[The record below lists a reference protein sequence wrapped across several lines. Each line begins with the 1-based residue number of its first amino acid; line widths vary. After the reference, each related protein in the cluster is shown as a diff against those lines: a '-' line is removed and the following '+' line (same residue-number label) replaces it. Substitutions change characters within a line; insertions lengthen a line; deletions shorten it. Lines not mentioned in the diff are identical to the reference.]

1 MLGTPDL
8 VRQICC
14 SRSHSVKDN
23 RSSSN
28 DSSDLKSDSSL
39 EMEQPSKEAPKCRRN
54 RSQPDLKEFQR
65 RLIKD
70 SAREE
75 MSHRRSFEKVN
86 QSLNRSM
93 SSKNA
98 LVALPDEKVQILDM
112 WPRVDIIED

>member
-1 MLGTPDL
+1 
-8 VRQICC
+8 
-14 SRSHSVKDN
+14 
-23 RSSSN
+23 
-28 DSSDLKSDSSL
+28 
-39 EMEQPSKEAPKCRRN
+39 
-54 RSQPDLKEFQR
+54 
-65 RLIKD
+65 
-70 SAREE
+70 